1 MELGKVE
8 NLWVDIRST
17 SMTGPGLM
25 KITNLARE
33 RLKTKTENV
42 KLFSP
47 TLFHSPVSWSRMK
60 EHVGQRWPP
69 VSKICKTNPEPL
81 VKIDRNVKN
90 DTSEAESLAAQ
101 PSMDAACKYKGKCKL
116 IVKIL
121 INI

>member
-25 KITNLARE
+25 KITNLARK

-69 VSKICKTNPEPL
+69 VSKICKTNPDPL
-81 VKIDRNVKN
+81 VKKDRM
-90 DTSEAESLAAQ
+90 Q
-101 PSMDAACKYKGKCKL
+101 
-116 IVKIL
+116 KITPL
-121 INI
+121 RQKAWLHNHQWTLPASTKANAN